1 LWLRLEVGFSRLGGD
16 GGAGAAESDRVRSDD
31 AAGEI
36 EALDEALAKLRVAEL
51 EDDSAVGALEAEVIE
66 RKDRLAL
73 TRRTRVDYE
82 AQIQQRRAALAQVI
96 ADEAEEAYR
105 LGLGERDS
113 VARSLAEAAE
123 LFLARLAALDRAEAA
138 AHGAWT
144 TAQDRAREAG
154 RRPQTAPPPELEAT
168 PEVLDEPWERLRAE
182 IRDRAN
188 ERFEK
193 DLVEAAARSPMG
205 YAIKDLPAHLRQIAR
220 ERRMAIVRDPDH
232 RKAAER
238 SDE

>member
-1 LWLRLEVGFSRLGGD
+1 LGGD

-36 EALDEALAKLRVAEL
+36 EALDQELAKLRVAEL
-51 EDDSAVGALEAEVIE
+51 EDDSAVAALEAEVIE

-73 TRRTRVDYE
+73 TRRTRADYE
-82 AQIQQRRAALAQVI
+82 AQIQERRAVLAQVI

-113 VARSLAEAAE
+113 AARSVAEAAE
-123 LFLARLAALDRAEAA
+123 LVLARLAALDRAEEA

-144 TAQDRAREAG
+144 TAQDCAREAG
-154 RRPQTAPPPELEAT
+154 RLPQTAPPPELEAT